1 MTPCVAT
8 QALPDGCATV
18 EQWPL
23 TDLRPNPD
31 NPRGP
36 VTASDVFDP
45 KNSIQVQGL
54 LAPLV
59 ILTGGTVLAGHRRL
73 RALLL
78 LAEEDASGRWDR
90 VAVIVRE
97 MDKANALAVMLS
109 ENIQRA
115 DLTPVQEARSFG
127 RLIETWDKAEVA
139 RRCGVT
145 VAFINARLVIL
156 KLCPEVQD
164 MFGVNALPMTV
175 ARVLAQ
181 VPDVGQQRRFANLA
195 MRRLFTVP
203 QLEDVVARGIGLKPA
218 RPRPHRTGDAAGEL
232 VGDKCSGGSEVPLSW
247 TRESA
252 LNKLRVEADKS
263 ICFADLANIFVNVC
277 CACGMESSP
286 TICAA
291 CPLAEF
297 MAKIGDG
304 ADGDSG
310 TAG

>member
-8 QALPDGCATV
+8 ETAPGSCA
-18 EQWPL
+18 EIQQWPL
-23 TDLRPNPD
+23 TELHPNPD

-36 VTASDVFDP
+36 ISAGDVIDLR
-45 KNSIQVQGL
+45 NSIQVQGL

-59 ILTGGTVLAGHRRL
+59 ILPDGTLLAGHRRL
-73 RALLL
+73 KALQL
-78 LAEEDASGRWDR
+78 LAEQDTSGRWDQ
-90 VAVIVRE
+90 VAVLVRG
-97 MDKANALAVMLS
+97 MDQANALAVMLS

-115 DLTPVQEARSFG
+115 DLSPVQEARSFE
-127 RLIETWDKAEVA
+127 RLLQTWDKAEVA

-195 MRRLFTVP
+195 LRRLFTVP

-218 RPRPHRTGDAAGEL
+218 RPRPQRAGEGVGAL
-232 VGDKCSGGSEVPLSW
+232 VGGDVDGSAVPLSW

-252 LNKLRVEADKS
+252 LNKLRIDADRS
-263 ICFADLANIFVNVC
+263 ISFAELATIFVNVC

-297 MAKIGDG
+297 MTKIGAP
-304 ADGDSG
+304 ADGDQRL
-310 TAG
+310 AA